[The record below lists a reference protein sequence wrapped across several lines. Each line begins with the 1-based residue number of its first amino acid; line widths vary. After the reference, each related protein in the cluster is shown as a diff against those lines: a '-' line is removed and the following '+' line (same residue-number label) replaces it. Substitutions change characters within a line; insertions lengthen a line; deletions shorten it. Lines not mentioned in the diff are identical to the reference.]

1 MLVGRLVGLC
11 DLQLECFP
19 DMAQTKPITKY
30 KEFDTWNMELEAQ
43 ISNEM
48 LSETVILRFLVLK
61 LKIKPQEINHPGRQ
75 KRKEIRKD
83 QR

>member
-48 LSETVILRFLVLK
+48 LFRDRDF
-61 LKIKPQEINHPGRQ
+61 KIPCPKAE
-75 KRKEIRKD
+75 D
-83 QR
+83 